1 MKYIAHMLASD
12 SNGICMGKFE
22 LGGEGDRLNETAE
35 FHIKYYRRRLA
46 KSSTAN
52 ASSDTSDEINPHSP

>member
-1 MKYIAHMLASD
+1 MLASD

-22 LGGEGDRLNETAE
+22 LGGEEDRLNETAE
-35 FHIKYYRRRLA
+35 FHIEYYRRRLA

-52 ASSDTSDEINPHSP
+52 NKP